1 MLRRQICLRITD
13 NTSYKSS
20 VIFEWKLDYVERKY
34 RFFSPAT
41 ESEALMQLENN
52 HTFLSFC
59 FSGGNGGSMLGD
71 VNISAILD
79 SLSVGYDKRVRP
91 NYGGKS

>member
-41 ESEALMQLENN
+41 ESKALMQLEYN
-52 HTFLSFC
+52 HTFLS
-59 FSGGNGGSMLGD
+59 
-71 VNISAILD
+71 VSAEAMEAACLVMSILVP
-79 SLSVGYDKRVRP
+79 S
-91 NYGGKS
+91 